1 MNIFKKVFDKSVIKH
16 FTKSII
22 GYVPK
27 IIYFIL
33 KVINSIFE
41 KFFNKSILLWIKYY
55 IEQDAYK
62 KIKLKSGKDL
72 IFFSPNYLIDLLVR
86 DFYKKE
92 PETLE
97 WIDNFKK
104 EKKIIFWDIGSNIG
118 LYSIYAAANI
128 NNIEVISFEPSTSN
142 LRVLSRNISINH
154 LENKIKIFQI
164 PVGINTNNF
173 LEFNEEKFQEG
184 ECNNSIDRNINF
196 EGKEIKSANNYKIF
210 STNIDQI
217 IDDKIL
223 DIPDY
228 IKIDVDGVEHLILK
242 GGAKLFKNPKILE
255 IQIEINENYID
266 QYNSV
271 LKLMEEYF
279 FKFKEKKR
287 NDASGYYKDVKFS
300 KIYNYYFTR

>member
-1 MNIFKKVFDKSVIKH
+1 MIKKISY
-16 FTKSII
+16 T
-22 GYVPK
+22 
-27 IIYFIL
+27 IYIIL
-33 KVINSIFE
+33 KIFNLILE
-41 KFFNKSILLWIKYY
+41 KFFNRNILVWVRSY

-62 KIKLKSGKDL
+62 KIKLKSGKCL
-72 IFFSPNYLIDLLVR
+72 TFFAPNYLIDLLVR

-92 PETLE
+92 PETIQ

-128 NNIEVISFEPSTSN
+128 EDIEVISFEPSTSN
-142 LRVLSRNISINH
+142 LRILSRNISINN
-154 LENKIKIFQI
+154 LESKIKIFQV
-164 PVGINTNNF
+164 PLGINKDNF
-173 LEFNEEKFQEG
+173 LEFNEGKFIEG
-184 ECNNSIDRNINF
+184 ESNNSINRNIDF
-196 EGKEIKSANNYKIF
+196 EGKEMKPDNKYQIF

-217 IDDKIL
+217 IDKQIL

-242 GGAKLFKNPKILE
+242 GGIELLKNPKILE
-255 IQIEINENYID
+255 IQIEINENYLD
-266 QYNSV
+266 QYNNV
-271 LKLMEEYF
+271 LKIMDECL

-287 NDASGYYKDVKFS
+287 NDLSGYYKTKKLS